1 MVNLGYP
8 KGSALS
14 HLYAVDDEWD
24 AGWALGND
32 AVEAVVR
39 DMASEVLTS
48 IPGMIDVVRE
58 DPDWDLLIECLPG
71 AVRGEL
77 AGNREGASG
86 PQ

>member
-1 MVNLGYP
+1 M

-14 HLYAVDDEWD
+14 HLDAVDDEWD

-32 AVEAVVR
+32 AVEAEVR
-39 DMASEVLTS
+39 DTASELLTS
-48 IPGMIDVVRE
+48 IPGMTDVVRE
-58 DPDWDLLIECLPG
+58 DPDWDLLIECLP
-71 AVRGEL
+71 ATVRREL